1 MKHTKFLLTAVAAV
15 IFVTFTNCCGNSTTE
30 PQAEPADTL
39 QAEQPTFLTAIED
52 YLSTE
57 IGASYSKGDVCIPYY
72 NVVYTDET
80 DTSDIRVWGDWWV
93 FNYNLVGDTL
103 KTVSGGSH
111 PGLFHV
117 QKNGDNYVV
126 TAFEQVEDGA
136 GNEASARR
144 IFGDYYES
152 FHQINSNADE
162 REAQRANDIAEY
174 VKKHG
179 LKATVYQDYGWPVV
193 PLKLD

>member
-1 MKHTKFLLTAVAAV
+1 MKHTKFLLTTFAAV
-15 IFVTFTNCCGNSTTE
+15 IFVTFTICCGNSTTE
-30 PQAEPADTL
+30 PQAEAEDTM
-39 QAEQPTFLTAIED
+39 QAEQPTFLTAIDD

-57 IGASYSKGDVCIPYY
+57 IGASYSKGDVCIP
-72 NVVYTDET
+72 NYTIVESDIS

-103 KTVSGGSH
+103 KTVSGGNH

-117 QKNGDNYVV
+117 QKNGDNYTV

-144 IFGDYYES
+144 IFGDYYDG
-152 FHQINSNADE
+152 FHQINSNSDE
-162 REAQRANDIAEY
+162 REAQRANAIAEY

-179 LKATVYQDYGWPVV
+179 LKAAVYQDYGWPVV

>member
-1 MKHTKFLLTAVAAV
+1 MKHIKFLLSAVAAV

-30 PQAEPADTL
+30 TQAEPADTL

-52 YLSTE
+52 YLTSE

-80 DTSDIRVWGDWWV
+80 DTTDIRVWGDWYV
-93 FNYNLVGDTL
+93 DNYNIAGDTL
-103 KTVSGGSH
+103 ITVSGGNH

-117 QKNGDNYVV
+117 QKKGDNYTV

-144 IFGDYYES
+144 IFGEHY
-152 FHQINSNADE
+152 DE
-162 REAQRANDIAEY
+162 YIGDNGCDQHGLLEDIRYKTIKRY
-174 VKKHG
+174 VKEHG
-179 LKATVYQDYGWPVV
+179 LNVTMYKDYGWPAVI
-193 PLKLD
+193 L

>member
-1 MKHTKFLLTAVAAV
+1 MKHPKFLLSAVAAV
-15 IFVTFTNCCGNSTTE
+15 IFVTFTNCCGNKAE
-30 PQAEPADTL
+30 PQAQAEDTL

-57 IGASYSKGDVCIPYY
+57 IGTAYSKGDVCIP
-72 NVVYTDET
+72 NYTIVESDIS

-117 QKNGDNYVV
+117 QKNGDNYTV
-126 TAFEQVEDGA
+126 TDFEQVEDGA

-144 IFGDYYES
+144 VFGDYYES

-179 LKATVYQDYGWPVV
+179 LKAAVYQDYGWPVV